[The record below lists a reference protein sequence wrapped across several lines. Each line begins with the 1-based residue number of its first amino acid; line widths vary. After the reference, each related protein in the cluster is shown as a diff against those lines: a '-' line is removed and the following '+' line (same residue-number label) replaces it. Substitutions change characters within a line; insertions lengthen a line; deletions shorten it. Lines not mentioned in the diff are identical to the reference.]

1 MHLII
6 NLLIKHA
13 PLFIMIEFVAHLHPV
28 IVHLPIGILLF
39 GAILMVYQH
48 FSSINLKD
56 AISLSF
62 LLGSMSAIAACFA
75 GWLLSLSG
83 EYDAAL
89 IFKHQWTGIATAI
102 LGCLVYLFQQYR
114 KLLVI
119 LLIVLITI
127 TGHFGA
133 TITHGENYLFNT
145 SKKTSLN
152 KQDTIKNQPKEIT
165 SIVTNG
171 KDSIKIVKY
180 NIYENEIAPILKT
193 KCYDCH
199 SAVKQK
205 NLLRLD
211 TEAFIKKG
219 GKSGLILLAGNI
231 LKSPLYTNLVLPIED
246 DKHMP
251 PKGKHQLNSNEINS
265 IQQWILSGASFNDR
279 IDTLSNNKKKS
290 APHLDTV
297 FIKKETL
304 LNNTIVD
311 NKVSVE
317 ATSSNIPLT
326 ISSSTIEAFKNQNI
340 IFSNLQE
347 GSPFVMANFVNVIP
361 FENSSLLALQK
372 IEKQLVILKLSN
384 LPIKDADIKLLVGL
398 SNIKK
403 MNLENTA
410 ITNECLPYLKD
421 LPALEQLNLYGT
433 NITDEG
439 LKQLAS
445 FKNLSVIYLWKTKV
459 TENGIEQFKKERP
472 NVTIEMGDFKFQKK

>member
-1 MHLII
+1 
-6 NLLIKHA
+6 
-13 PLFIMIEFVAHLHPV
+13 MIEFIAHLHPV

-39 GAILMVYQH
+39 GAILMAYQH
-48 FSSINLKD
+48 FSSTDLNA
-56 AISLSF
+56 AISLAF
-62 LLGSMSAIAACFA
+62 LLGSISAIAACVA

-102 LGCLVYLFQQYR
+102 LGCLVYLFKEYR

-119 LLIVLITI
+119 LLIILITI

-145 SKKTSLN
+145 SKKTDLN

-199 SAVKQK
+199 SSVKQK

-211 TEAFIKKG
+211 SEAFIKKG

-231 LKSPLYTNLVLPIED
+231 LKSPLYTNLILPLDD

-251 PKGKHQLNSNEINS
+251 PKGKHQLNNNEINS

-279 IDTLSNNKKKS
+279 IDTLSNNKKQS
-290 APHLDTV
+290 APYIDSV
-297 FIKKETL
+297 FDKKEIV
-304 LNNTIVD
+304 LNNTTV

-317 ATSSNIPLT
+317 VTTTNLPAP
-326 ISSSTIEAFKNQNI
+326 ISSAIIDDYKNKNI
-340 IFSNLQE
+340 ILSNLQE

-372 IEKQLVILKLSN
+372 IEKQLVALKLSN
-384 LPIKDADIKLLVGL
+384 LPIKDADIKIIASL
-398 SNIKK
+398 SNIKRL
-403 MNLENTA
+403 NLENTA
-410 ITNECLPYLKD
+410 ITNACLPYLKE

-439 LKQLAS
+439 LKQLAY

-472 NVTIEMGDFKFQKK
+472 NVIVEMGDFKFQKK

>member
-1 MHLII
+1 
-6 NLLIKHA
+6 
-13 PLFIMIEFVAHLHPV
+13 MIEFIAHLHPV

-39 GAILMVYQH
+39 GAFLMIFQN
-48 FSSINLKD
+48 FSSTNLNT
-56 AISLSF
+56 AISLAF
-62 LLGSMSAIAACFA
+62 LLGSISAIAACIA

-89 IFKHQWTGIATAI
+89 ILKHQWTGIATAI
-102 LGCLVYLFQQYR
+102 LGCLVYVLKQYR

-145 SKKTSLN
+145 SKKTILN

-165 SIVTNG
+165 SIVSNG

-193 KCYDCH
+193 KCYECH
-199 SAVKQK
+199 SSLKQK

-219 GKSGLILLAGNI
+219 GKSGLILFAGDF
-231 LKSPLYTNLVLPIED
+231 LKSPLYTNLILPLDD

-251 PKGKHQLNSNEINS
+251 PKGKHQLSNNEINS
-265 IQQWILSGASFNDR
+265 IQKWILSGASFNDR
-279 IDTLSNNKKKS
+279 IDTLSNNKKQS
-290 APHLDTV
+290 APNIDSL
-297 FIKKETL
+297 FNKKEII
-304 LNNTIVD
+304 LNNTIV

-317 ATSSNIPLT
+317 ATTTNLPPVISNSI
-326 ISSSTIEAFKNQNI
+326 IEEYKNQNI
-340 IFSNLQE
+340 ILSNLQE

-372 IEKQLVILKLSN
+372 IEKQLVALKLSN
-384 LPIKDADIKLLVGL
+384 LPIKDADIKIIASL
-398 SNIKK
+398 SNIKRL
-403 MNLENTA
+403 NLENTT
-410 ITNECLPYLKD
+410 ITNACIPYLKE

-439 LKQLAS
+439 LKQLS
-445 FKNLSVIYLWKTKV
+445 SIKNLSVIYLWKTKV

-472 NVTIEMGDFKFQKK
+472 NVIVEMGDFKFQKK

>member
-1 MHLII
+1 
-6 NLLIKHA
+6 
-13 PLFIMIEFVAHLHPV
+13 MIEFIAHLHPV

-39 GAILMVYQH
+39 GAILMAYQH
-48 FSSINLKD
+48 FSSTDLNA
-56 AISLSF
+56 AISLAF
-62 LLGSMSAIAACFA
+62 LLGSISAIAACVA

-102 LGCLVYLFQQYR
+102 FGSLVYIFKEYR

-133 TITHGENYLFNT
+133 TITHGGNYLFNT

-199 SAVKQK
+199 SSVKQK

-211 TEAFIKKG
+211 SEAFIKKG
-219 GKSGLILLAGNI
+219 GKSGLILFAGDF
-231 LKSPLYTNLVLPIED
+231 LKSPLYTNLILPLDD

-251 PKGKHQLNSNEINS
+251 PKGKHQLNNNEINS

-279 IDTLSNNKKKS
+279 IDTLSNNKKQS
-290 APHLDTV
+290 APYIDSV
-297 FIKKETL
+297 FDKKEIV
-304 LNNTIVD
+304 LNNTTV

-317 ATSSNIPLT
+317 ATSTNLPVA
-326 ISSSTIEAFKNQNI
+326 ISSSIIEAFKNQNI
-340 IFSNLQE
+340 ILSNLQE
-347 GSPFVMANFVNVIP
+347 GLPFVMANFVNVIP

-372 IEKQLVILKLSN
+372 IEKQLVALKLSN
-384 LPIKDADIKLLVGL
+384 LPIKDADIKIIASL
-398 SNIKK
+398 SNIKRL
-403 MNLENTA
+403 NLENTA
-410 ITNECLPYLKD
+410 ITNACLPYLKE

-439 LKQLAS
+439 LKQLAY

-472 NVTIEMGDFKFQKK
+472 NVIVEMGDFKFQKK

>member
-1 MHLII
+1 
-6 NLLIKHA
+6 
-13 PLFIMIEFVAHLHPV
+13 MIEFIAHLHPV

-39 GAILMVYQH
+39 GAILLAYQH
-48 FSSINLKD
+48 FSSTDLNA
-56 AISLSF
+56 AISLAF
-62 LLGSMSAIAACFA
+62 LLGSISAIAACIA
-75 GWLLSLSG
+75 GWLLSNSG
-83 EYDAAL
+83 EYNAAL

-102 LGCLVYLFQQYR
+102 LGCLVYLFKEYR

-119 LLIVLITI
+119 LLIVLVTI

-133 TITHGENYLFNT
+133 TITHGENYLFSS

-152 KQDTIKNQPKEIT
+152 KQDTIKNQPKKIT

-193 KCYDCH
+193 KCYTCH
-199 SAVKQK
+199 SAEKQK

-251 PKGKHQLNSNEINS
+251 PKGKHQLSNNEINS
-265 IQQWILSGASFNDR
+265 IQQWIQSGASFNDR
-279 IDTLSNNKKKS
+279 IDTLFNYTKKS
-290 APHLDTV
+290 ATHIDTV
-297 FIKKETL
+297 LNKKVIS
-304 LNNTIVD
+304 NTTVN

-317 ATSSNIPLT
+317 VTTTNLPAP
-326 ISSSTIEAFKNQNI
+326 ISSAIIDDYKNKNI
-340 IFSNLQE
+340 ILSNLQE
-347 GSPFVMANFVNVIP
+347 GTPFVMANFVNVVP
-361 FENSSLLALQK
+361 FENSILLDLQK
-372 IEKQLVILKLSN
+372 IEKQLVVLKLSN
-384 LPIKDADIKLLVGL
+384 LPIKDADLKIIASL
-398 SNIKK
+398 SNIKRL
-403 MNLENTA
+403 NLENTA
-410 ITNECLPYLKD
+410 ITNDCLPYLKE

-445 FKNLSVIYLWKTKV
+445 FKNLSVLYLWKTKV
-459 TENGIEQFKKERP
+459 TANGIEAFKKERP
-472 NVTIEMGDFKFQKK
+472 NITIEMGDFKFQKK

>member
-1 MHLII
+1 
-6 NLLIKHA
+6 
-13 PLFIMIEFVAHLHPV
+13 
-28 IVHLPIGILLF
+28 VHLPIGILLF
-39 GAILMVYQH
+39 GAILMAYQH
-48 FSSINLKD
+48 FSSTDLNA
-56 AISLSF
+56 AISLAF
-62 LLGSMSAIAACFA
+62 LLGSISAIAACVA

-102 LGCLVYLFQQYR
+102 LGCLVYLFKEYR

-119 LLIVLITI
+119 LLIILITI

-145 SKKTSLN
+145 SKKTDLN

-199 SAVKQK
+199 SSVKQK

-211 TEAFIKKG
+211 SEAFIKKG

-231 LKSPLYTNLVLPIED
+231 LKSPLYTNLILPLDD

-251 PKGKHQLNSNEINS
+251 PKGKHQLNNNEINS

-279 IDTLSNNKKKS
+279 IDTLSNNKKQS
-290 APHLDTV
+290 APYIDSV
-297 FIKKETL
+297 FDKKEIV
-304 LNNTIVD
+304 LNNTTV

-317 ATSSNIPLT
+317 VTTTNLPAP
-326 ISSSTIEAFKNQNI
+326 ISSAIIDDYKNKNI
-340 IFSNLQE
+340 ILSNLQE

-372 IEKQLVILKLSN
+372 IEKQLVALKLSN
-384 LPIKDADIKLLVGL
+384 LPIKDADIKIIASL
-398 SNIKK
+398 SNIKRL
-403 MNLENTA
+403 NLENTA
-410 ITNECLPYLKD
+410 ITNACLPYLKE

-439 LKQLAS
+439 LKQLAY

-472 NVTIEMGDFKFQKK
+472 NVIVEMGDFKFQKK

>member
-1 MHLII
+1 
-6 NLLIKHA
+6 
-13 PLFIMIEFVAHLHPV
+13 MIEFIAHLHPV

-39 GAILMVYQH
+39 GAFLMIFQN
-48 FSSINLKD
+48 FSSTNLNT
-56 AISLSF
+56 AISLAF
-62 LLGSMSAIAACFA
+62 LLGSISAIAACIA

-102 LGCLVYLFQQYR
+102 LGCLVYVLKQYR

-145 SKKTSLN
+145 SKKTILN

-165 SIVTNG
+165 SIVSNG

-193 KCYDCH
+193 KCYECH
-199 SAVKQK
+199 SSLKQK

-219 GKSGLILLAGNI
+219 GKSGLILFAGDF
-231 LKSPLYTNLVLPIED
+231 LKSPLYTNLILPLDD

-251 PKGKHQLNSNEINS
+251 PKGKHQLSNNEINS
-265 IQQWILSGASFNDR
+265 IQKWILSGASFNDR
-279 IDTLSNNKKKS
+279 IDTLSNNKKQS
-290 APHLDTV
+290 APHIDSVLN
-297 FIKKETL
+297 KKEII
-304 LNNTIVD
+304 LNNTIV

-317 ATSSNIPLT
+317 ATTTNLPPVISNSI
-326 ISSSTIEAFKNQNI
+326 IEDYKNQNI
-340 IFSNLQE
+340 ILSNLQE

-372 IEKQLVILKLSN
+372 IEKQLVALKLSN
-384 LPIKDADIKLLVGL
+384 LPIKDADIKIIASL
-398 SNIKK
+398 SNIKRL
-403 MNLENTA
+403 NLENTA
-410 ITNECLPYLKD
+410 ITNACLPYLKE

-439 LKQLAS
+439 LKQLS
-445 FKNLSVIYLWKTKV
+445 SLKNLSVIYLWKTKV

-472 NVTIEMGDFKFQKK
+472 NVIVEMGDFKFQKK